1 MFFLKEMMYYFQSTP
16 KEFHNVCI
24 IIHVCIINHHKYS
37 SDSECGQNVCA
48 THRGAKQ
55 GGGEGV
61 VQGALY

>member
-1 MFFLKEMMYYFQSTP
+1 MFFLKKMMYYCQSTP

-48 THRGAKQ
+48 TQDIQ
-55 GGGEGV
+55 GGGRGHI
-61 VQGALY
+61 QGALY